1 MVGFSD
7 ILDNVYVEDLEMM
20 KDIGK
25 LLVIVNLTI
34 ILLHLKLDRFYC
46 IGAMN

>member
-25 LLVIVNLTI
+25 LLVIVNLII

-46 IGAMN
+46 IEAMN

>member
-20 KDIGK
+20 KGK
-25 LLVIVNLTI
+25 LLVIVNFII
-34 ILLHLKLDRFYC
+34 ILLHLKLDRFYY
-46 IGAMN
+46 IEAMN